1 MARGQ
6 ALLARKG
13 LVAAGVAVTY
23 TRDSSAAALTA
34 WVGNT
39 DRDAAGLAGGE
50 YVVRV
55 RTDRDYL
62 LRYADLAAFGEPQPG
77 DTLTETV
84 GGETEV
90 YEVIPRGGVLP
101 PWDWQDS
108 AHTVVR
114 VRCARVSD
122 TGTQPGV
129 GVGWGGLTWGGDRL
143 TWGP

>member
-1 MARGQ
+1 MATLMARGQ

-13 LVAAGVAVTY
+13 VVAAGVSVTY

-90 YEVIPRGGVLP
+90 YEVIQVIK
-101 PWDWQDS
+101 
-108 AHTVVR
+108 
-114 VRCARVSD
+114 RCASLAYRPGASWSSSSNRKITSRSD
-122 TGTQPGV
+122 T
-129 GVGWGGLTWGGDRL
+129 
-143 TWGP
+143 